1 MEIILDGGVR
11 RGSDSEA
18 VSETAIFHVDLL
30 VNVPTKRSSRPCTPF
45 RTVLRPFNTI
55 VSQPPSV
62 HFFAKSLRILFHAFA
77 DKPIPTAGA

>member
-1 MEIILDGGVR
+1 MCPGADIPTALSERLVEYVWYRADTRMAFSVLYLGWKMNAARLD
-11 RGSDSEA
+11 
-18 VSETAIFHVDLL
+18 
-30 VNVPTKRSSRPCTPF
+30 
-45 RTVLRPFNTI
+45 LRPFNTI